1 MGSGYWRS
9 APSMLGS
16 NSLGF
21 LSHQIDPKIVP
32 CLFFSSM
39 IITNT
44 YFINMIARQLSK
56 YSTHRNLLN
65 LYNYL
70 LKEVL
75 LLSPFYR

>member
-1 MGSGYWRS
+1 
-9 APSMLGS
+9 
-16 NSLGF
+16 
-21 LSHQIDPKIVP
+21 
-32 CLFFSSM
+32 M